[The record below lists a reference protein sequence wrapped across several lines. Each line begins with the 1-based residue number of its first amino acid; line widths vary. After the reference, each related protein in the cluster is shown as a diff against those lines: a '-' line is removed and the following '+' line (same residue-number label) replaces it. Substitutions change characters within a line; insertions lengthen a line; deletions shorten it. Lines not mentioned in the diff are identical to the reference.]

1 MCDSRLN
8 CPPSVAESS
17 YLRNR
22 NLACYVLPLFDLLK
36 SAKKFKKNNMF
47 DKAKNLY
54 KLQKQ
59 AREIKEKLK
68 NTHIEAENEGVS
80 VIINGEQEVIEVRL
94 TDETLQDKKKLETNL
109 VNCMNKAVKKS
120 QQIGAELMKD
130 IMGDMNMPGLT

>member
-1 MCDSRLN
+1 
-8 CPPSVAESS
+8 
-17 YLRNR
+17 
-22 NLACYVLPLFDLLK
+22 
-36 SAKKFKKNNMF
+36 MF

-80 VIINGEQEVIEVRL
+80 VIINGEQEVIEVHVS
-94 TDETLQDKKKLETNL
+94 DEAMQYKKKLESNL

-120 QQIGAELMKD
+120 QQIGADLMKD
-130 IMGDMNMPGLT
+130 IMGDMNMPGLN

>member
-1 MCDSRLN
+1 
-8 CPPSVAESS
+8 
-17 YLRNR
+17 
-22 NLACYVLPLFDLLK
+22 
-36 SAKKFKKNNMF
+36 MF

-94 TDETLQDKKKLETNL
+94 ADETLQDKKKLETNL